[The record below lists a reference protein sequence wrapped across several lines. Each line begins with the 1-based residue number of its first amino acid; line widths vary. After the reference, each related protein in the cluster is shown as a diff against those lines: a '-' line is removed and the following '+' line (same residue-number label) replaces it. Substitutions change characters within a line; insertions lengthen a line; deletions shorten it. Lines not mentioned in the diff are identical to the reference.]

1 MAEWEAPAKLNFDLR
16 VGTVDSSGRHPLRSL
31 VQVIDWTDLVV
42 VEEGEEDVLRVEG
55 AELPEGGANLVW
67 QAVEALD
74 LGSRP
79 ALDIR
84 LHKNIPVASGLGGG
98 SSDAAA
104 TLRAVAAMLGVER
117 ARLEEVAPRVG
128 SDVPL
133 FLLGGSAWMEGYGER
148 LTPLNPLEGFAC
160 GVVVPPFELS
170 TAEVYRRW
178 DDLEGPVGDEIPVR
192 YLPPALREH
201 GEVRND
207 LTPAALDL
215 LADLGDWMED
225 LGETWSRPVFMSGSG
240 PACFGYFL
248 DHDEAASAIGEVAT
262 RRGAQAALPRRGGVS
277 RVE

>member
-1 MAEWEAPAKLNFDLR
+1 MAEWEAPAKLNLDLR

-55 AELPEGGANLVW
+55 AELPEGGENLVW
-67 QAVEALD
+67 RAVEALD

-117 ARLEEVAPRVG
+117 TRLEEVASRVG

-148 LTPLNPLEGFAC
+148 LTPLDPLEGFAC

-178 DDLEGPVGDEIPVR
+178 DELEGPVGDEIPVR

-207 LTPAALDL
+207 LTAAALDL

-225 LGETWSRPVFMSGSG
+225 LGERWSRPVFMSGSG

-248 DHDEAASAIGEVAT
+248 DHDEAAAAIGEVDT
-262 RRGAQAALPRRGGVS
+262 RRGAQAVLPRRGGVT